1 MSWLKTKYFWNS
13 SQNVNYFS
21 QKPADP
27 RIVKRLENF
36 LSNKKSDRKLSALD
50 LGCGGGRHTEMLFKM
65 GFETSAMDL
74 NPQMIRATIK
84 RVGKDNLQSV
94 KRGSIVKLPFRDK
107 SFDVI
112 VTTGVLHQAKSIFE
126 YQAAVKELSRVLKPQ
141 GIVCLNIFTSALLD
155 DTYIRL
161 PDAFAYQTKEGLD
174 MTLLSKTTFYEL
186 MEWYGLAL
194 EEELSEDSVEENT
207 GKRSVL
213 RCNFVKVTK

>member
-1 MSWLKTKYFWNS
+1 MSWLKTKYFWNN

-27 RIVKRLENF
+27 RIVKRLEE
-36 LSNKKSDRKLSALD
+36 LMSDDRPNYKLSALD
-50 LGCGGGRHTEMLFKM
+50 LGCGGGRHTEMLLNM
-65 GFETSAMDL
+65 GFETSVLDL
-74 NPQMIRATIK
+74 NPQMLQATVK
-84 RVGKDNLQSV
+84 RVGKKNLHSV
-94 KRGSIVKLPFRDK
+94 KRGSIVKLPFEDK
-107 SFDVI
+107 SFDIV
-112 VTTGVLHQAKSIFE
+112 VTTGVLHQAKNFHE
-126 YQAAVKELSRVLKPQ
+126 YQVAISELSRILKPG

-155 DTYIRL
+155 ETYTRL
-161 PDAFAYQTKEGLD
+161 SDAFAYQTKEGLD

-194 EEELSEDSVEENT
+194 EYELSEDSVEENT